1 MISSSSRKGSFG
13 IFSNVRH
20 LIVLDI
26 ASTLTSVIY
35 GTELKK
41 ITVGRLFPNFIRGK
55 EKNKMNI
62 IKILYT
68 IMSENTKD
76 TVLGLYFVSDFFTQS
91 TIPSQSFSGITH
103 SVSASEQFCVE

>member
-55 EKNKMNI
+55 EKSKMNI

>member
-76 TVLGLYFVSDFFTQS
+76 TVLGLYSVSDFFTQS